1 MIDAFGVE
9 RTDISKGAPSYL
21 RHAVTTF
28 PNGKIKPNRFKDK
41 FNYDPM
47 VHSDNV
53 YLWNRGLALQDGRIF
68 PSANPSSIKNKRK
81 YRNKSREAL
90 ELLKP
95 APKTRPLRNI

>member
-28 PNGKIKPNRFKDK
+28 PNGSIKPNRFKDK

-53 YLWNRGLALQDGRIF
+53 YLWNRGLALQDGRTG
-68 PSANPSSIKNKRK
+68 SASLASVKNRRK
-81 YRNKSREAL
+81 YRNKSRESL

-95 APKTRPLRNI
+95 APKIRPLRNI

>member
-28 PNGKIKPNRFKDK
+28 PNGIVKPNRFKDK

-53 YLWNRGLALQDGRIF
+53 YLSNRGLALQDGRTG
-68 PSANPSSIKNKRK
+68 SAGREGIKRRTKN
-81 YRNKSREAL
+81 RNKSRLAL